1 MKNLGSLM
9 KQAQQMQTR
18 MTELQEKLANSE
30 YQGAAAGGMVVVTLS
45 GKGELKGIK
54 IDPSLI
60 NPDEAEIL
68 EDLIF
73 AAHNDAKA
81 KADAASA
88 EEMKAVTGGLKLPP
102 GMSLPF

>member
-18 MTELQEKLANSE
+18 MAELQEKLAASE
-30 YQGAAAGGMVVVTLS
+30 YQGSAAGGMVVVTLS
-45 GKGELKGIK
+45 GKGELKGVK

-68 EDLIF
+68 EDLLL
-73 AAHNDAKA
+73 AAHNDAKT
-81 KADAASA
+81 KSEAAAA
-88 EEMKAVTGGLKLPP
+88 EEIVITSYSIHYTKLYDR
-102 GMSLPF
+102 